1 MSSRDPHIE
10 VLINRYLDGEISAR
24 EMEDLRSMVEGD
36 DEARDLFGQMQQLH
50 HACQEAVQTRVLQPG
65 RPVEDLIA
73 SAWDGR
79 NSHAWAG
86 RARRIVF
93 SQFAYGLAAGLLIA
107 VCAYLLLTS
116 LQPSASTSTGVGAR
130 MVGTPM
136 NVGRQGGVVASAL
149 ADESS
154 QEDRLPQVN
163 YYSYTDSQGTKWIIE
178 GVSEE
183 RVRTVADQRGF

>member
-79 NSHAWAG
+79 NSHAWTG

-93 SQFAYGLAAGLLIA
+93 SPFAYGLAAGLLIA
-107 VCAYLLLTS
+107 LCAHLLLTS
-116 LQPSASTSTGVGAR
+116 LQPPAAIPGVSFRRVAA
-130 MVGTPM
+130 PM
-136 NVGRQGGVVASAL
+136 NVGKQGMVTTASA
-149 ADESS
+149 DEFS

>member
-50 HACQEAVQTRVLQPG
+50 HACQEAVQTRVLQPS

-73 SAWDGR
+73 SAWEGR
-79 NSHAWAG
+79 TPRAWTG
-86 RARRIVF
+86 KARRILF
-93 SQFAYGLAAGLLIA
+93 SQFTYGLAAGLVVAIGA
-107 VCAYLLLTS
+107 HLLLAS
-116 LQPSASTSTGVGAR
+116 LYPSASTSAGLGPR
-130 MVGTPM
+130 MTTLLNP
-136 NVGRQGGVVASAL
+136 GRQGGAATTAF

-154 QEDRLPQVN
+154 QEERLPQVN
-163 YYSYTDSQGTKWIIE
+163 YYSYTDSEGTQWVIE